1 MSKSAIMSRV
11 LVAYATRMDSTREI
25 AVAIA
30 DELRRLGHQV
40 TVTPCPTSVSLAKF
54 DAVLVGSAV
63 YGRRWL
69 PEAVQ
74 FLAAR
79 QDSLQD
85 RMVWLFQSGSV
96 RYGSRSCV
104 PHRAARKVRR
114 LASTIGTEHITFKG
128 RLAAER
134 ARTWV
139 ARWLGRGGLAGD
151 YRDGDAIRSWAR
163 AVSGQLEA
171 CHRPTDPAVQF
182 DRHADV
188 TAQLHSAHDP
198 RRTAPARLGSTD
210 ELTS

>member
-85 RMVWLFQSGSV
+85 RMVWLFQSGPCGTGPDHAFHTEL
-96 RYGSRSCV
+96 RGRSGGW
-104 PHRAARKVRR
+104 RA
-114 LASTIGTEHITFKG
+114 TIGAEHITFKG

>member
-85 RMVWLFQSGSV
+85 RMVWLFQSGPCGTGPDHAFHTELRGRSGGWRARSVQSTSRSRAGWPLSGPARGSPAGSAAVDWPVTTATGTPSV
-96 RYGSRSCV
+96 RG
-104 PHRAARKVRR
+104 P
-114 LASTIGTEHITFKG
+114 G
-128 RLAAER
+128 R
-134 ARTWV
+134 
-139 ARWLGRGGLAGD
+139 
-151 YRDGDAIRSWAR
+151 
-163 AVSGQLEA
+163 
-171 CHRPTDPAVQF
+171 
-182 DRHADV
+182 
-188 TAQLHSAHDP
+188 
-198 RRTAPARLGSTD
+198 
-210 ELTS
+210 